1 MLTLLARHSLIDL
14 EVEATGDL
22 QTGSHHTVEDTG
34 ITIGQ
39 AVAQALGDRAGI
51 ERYGW
56 AVVPMDECLVQAAID
71 LSGRPYTALDVPL
84 PDVVIGGFEAEALG
98 EFMRGFATHAGLTL
112 HVRLLVPGNAHHAI
126 EGSVKALARA
136 LAAAVAQP
144 ARRRHPLH
152 QGVAVTLLAV
162 LDYEV
167 SNLRSAVKALELVG
181 AQVRVTGDPA
191 DVPGADAVVLPGV
204 GHFGEA
210 MRRIRARGLDLAVLR
225 AADEGVRIL
234 GFCVGLQ
241 LLFSESEESPG
252 VPGIG
257 VLPGPVRRL
266 RTDRK
271 LPHIGWSTVE
281 WAPVERAGAGDR
293 TARRLD
299 VLLRP
304 QLRARA
310 AGQSLVLG
318 RARHGVE
325 FCAAAGRPGVTG
337 LQFQPEKSSAAG
349 LGLLGR
355 WLAGVR
361 AASAPPKERL

>member
-1 MLTLLARHSLIDL
+1 MTR
-14 EVEATGDL
+14 
-22 QTGSHHTVEDTG
+22 
-34 ITIGQ
+34 
-39 AVAQALGDRAGI
+39 
-51 ERYGW
+51 
-56 AVVPMDECLVQAAID
+56 
-71 LSGRPYTALDVPL
+71 
-84 PDVVIGGFEAEALG
+84 
-98 EFMRGFATHAGLTL
+98 
-112 HVRLLVPGNAHHAI
+112 
-126 EGSVKALARA
+126 
-136 LAAAVAQP
+136 
-144 ARRRHPLH
+144 
-152 QGVAVTLLAV
+152 LAV

-225 AADEGVRIL
+225 AAEQGVPVL

-252 VPGIG
+252 VPGLG
-257 VLPGPVRRL
+257 VLAGPVRRL

-281 WAPVERAGAGDR
+281 WSPASELAPETGLPADSTYYFVHSFAPEPEDE
-293 TARRLD
+293 
-299 VLLRP
+299 
-304 QLRARA
+304 
-310 AGQSLVLG
+310 SLVLG
-318 RARHGVE
+318 RARHGVS

-337 LQFQPEKSSAAG
+337 LQFHPEKSSAAG

-361 AASAPPKERL
+361 AASGSPA

>member
-1 MLTLLARHSLIDL
+1 
-14 EVEATGDL
+14 
-22 QTGSHHTVEDTG
+22 
-34 ITIGQ
+34 
-39 AVAQALGDRAGI
+39 
-51 ERYGW
+51 
-56 AVVPMDECLVQAAID
+56 
-71 LSGRPYTALDVPL
+71 
-84 PDVVIGGFEAEALG
+84 
-98 EFMRGFATHAGLTL
+98 
-112 HVRLLVPGNAHHAI
+112 
-126 EGSVKALARA
+126 
-136 LAAAVAQP
+136 
-144 ARRRHPLH
+144 
-152 QGVAVTLLAV
+152 VTLLAV

-225 AADEGVRIL
+225 AADEGVPIL

-252 VPGIG
+252 VAGIG

-281 WAPVERAGAGDR
+281 WSPASDLAPETGL
-293 TARRLD
+293 TAD
-299 VLLRP
+299 STYYFVHSFAPEP
-304 QLRARA
+304 QDT
-310 AGQSLVLG
+310 SLVLG
-318 RARHGVE
+318 RARHGVD
-325 FCAAAGRPGVTG
+325 FCAAAGRPGVIG
-337 LQFQPEKSSAAG
+337 LQFHPEKSSAAG

-361 AASAPPKERL
+361 AGSGALRP